1 MSTKD
6 CGAANQGNITR
17 VSFRIFVKVGQK
29 QQLPK
34 GGGGGE
40 DYSSTLV
47 ILGIGGCRPGHTR
60 AMPR

>member
-29 QQLPK
+29 QQLLK
-34 GGGGGE
+34 GGGGAR
-40 DYSSTLV
+40 TVVVLW
-47 ILGIGGCRPGHTR
+47 
-60 AMPR
+60 